1 MHFSIT
7 YLLTADN
14 CVPAE
19 PFSIGYVDT
28 VNIYIVT
35 SFLFETYSQHL
46 YYFYFLIF
54 YNDFTL

>member
-35 SFLFETYSQHL
+35 SFLFETHSQHL
-46 YYFYFLIF
+46 YYF
-54 YNDFTL
+54 